1 MNLYWS
7 LLAFDWVYYEERLGT
22 SFLLCFFQILAM
34 KMGKTHIRKRK
45 LFMNSSL
52 ITASYSL
59 FKETDLYVYC
69 NQKFLEY
76 GNILS
81 RNEYFSTQEAN
92 RRDWILHL
100 DIFFYFIRLAYRRHL
115 IWAYRNQ
122 AFFFQSDRCFSI
134 HGRRCFDPK
143 PNPDTNMQSLSR
155 NKIRKNFSISQAEV
169 NLGSIE
175 LLRKLRKCLN
185 CSLFYQWQS

>member
-92 RRDWILHL
+92 RRD
-100 DIFFYFIRLAYRRHL
+100 
-115 IWAYRNQ
+115 
-122 AFFFQSDRCFSI
+122 
-134 HGRRCFDPK
+134 
-143 PNPDTNMQSLSR
+143 
-155 NKIRKNFSISQAEV
+155 
-169 NLGSIE
+169 
-175 LLRKLRKCLN
+175 
-185 CSLFYQWQS
+185 